1 MHIEFKNIRNVRR
14 LPEERLAYL
23 CELDLKVG
31 DEPWET
37 VEYCARPAGGGI
49 CDRVIEAITQGNFKG
64 EILDGSPGIKEFME
78 DLRMVRDEKLRASDI
93 HVLPD
98 RWAAMSEEKR
108 AEWAAYRQALRD
120 MPETCSD
127 PQNPCWPEEPD

>member
-1 MHIEFKNIRNVRR
+1 MEIQFRNIRNVRR

-23 CELDLKVG
+23 CELDLKLPG
-31 DEPWET
+31 EEWET
-37 VEYCARPAGGGI
+37 VEYCARYDAGGI
-49 CDRVIEAITQGNFKG
+49 CNRVMDAIKNGNYQG
-64 EILDGSPGIKEFME
+64 EILDGSPGETEFYE
-78 DLRMVRDEKLRASDI
+78 DLRMERNARLAASDI

-120 MPETCSD
+120 LPDTCSD
-127 PQNPCWPEEPD
+127 PQNPCWPEEPA